1 MYRINSKVN
10 SRNSEY
16 AELATMKIG
25 NSENCEIATLSNE
38 ESILSSSVLNRFFS
52 YLDIS
57 SNSVHSYI
65 SGIKQFVNYLNAQN
79 VRMPNRENVL
89 MFKKELIS
97 LGRKSSTVA
106 MYLSAIRR
114 FFDWCEAEGIYQNV
128 ARGVKSPKQERTHKR
143 DALSGTQIR
152 ECLQGFNRTREQGAR
167 DYAVFLLMSTCGLR
181 CCEIVR
187 ADIGDIQQVQGVP
200 VLWVRGKGRS
210 EKDAFVK
217 LTQPVIEALQAY
229 LAMRGQVNENEPLFA
244 SCSKRNRGGRLTT
257 RTISSIAKTSM
268 RKAGYNSRRL
278 SAHSLRHSAATLA
291 ISAGMPL
298 QEVSE
303 FLRHSDISIT
313 MVYVHSLARL
323 KSACEQAVT
332 SAIFA
337 A

>member
-1 MYRINSKVN
+1 MRDIVAVKQ
-10 SRNSEY
+10 
-16 AELATMKIG
+16 LDTI
-25 NSENCEIATLSNE
+25 EISQQ
-38 ESILSSSVLNRFFS
+38 SSVLSSMVINSFFS
-52 YLDIS
+52 YLDVS
-57 SNSVHSYI
+57 KVTLTAYKV
-65 SGIKQFVNYLNAQN
+65 GIKQFMLFTQQN
-79 VRMPNRENVL
+79 GVKSHTRNTVI

-97 LGRKSSTVA
+97 LGHKSSTVA
-106 MYLSAIRR
+106 LYLSALRR

-181 CCEIVR
+181 CCEVVR

-200 VLWVRGKGRS
+200 VLFVRGKGRR
-210 EKDAFVK
+210 EKDSFVK

-229 LAMRGQVNENEPLFA
+229 LGMRGQVNENEALFA

-268 RKAGYNSRRL
+268 RQAGYNSLRL

-323 KSACEQAVT
+323 KSQCENAVT

>member
-1 MYRINSKVN
+1 MRDIVTVKQ
-10 SRNSEY
+10 
-16 AELATMKIG
+16 LDTI
-25 NSENCEIATLSNE
+25 EISQQ
-38 ESILSSSVLNRFFS
+38 SSVLSSTVINSFFS
-52 YLDIS
+52 YLDVS
-57 SNSVHSYI
+57 KVTLTAYKV
-65 SGIKQFVNYLNAQN
+65 GIKQFMLFTQQN
-79 VRMPNRENVL
+79 GVKALTRNTVI

-97 LGRKSSTVA
+97 SGRKSSTVA
-106 MYLSAIRR
+106 LYLSALRR

-143 DALSGTQIR
+143 DALSGSQIR
-152 ECLQGFNRTREQGAR
+152 ECLQGFKRTTEQGAR

-181 CCEIVR
+181 CCEVVR

-200 VLWVRGKGRS
+200 VLFVRGKGRR
-210 EKDAFVK
+210 EKDSFVK
-217 LTQPVIEALQAY
+217 LTQPVIDALQSY
-229 LAMRGQVNENEPLFA
+229 LGMRGQVNENEPLFA

-268 RKAGYNSRRL
+268 RQAGYNSLRL

-323 KSACEQAVT
+323 KSQCENAVT